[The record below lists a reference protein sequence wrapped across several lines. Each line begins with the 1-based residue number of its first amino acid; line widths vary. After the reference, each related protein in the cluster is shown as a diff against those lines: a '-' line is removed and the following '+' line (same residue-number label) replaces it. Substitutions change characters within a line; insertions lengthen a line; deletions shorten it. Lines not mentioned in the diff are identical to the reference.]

1 MTQFKVTFN
10 RNVKFGKNPY
20 RKGDTVIIHEEQLN
34 VLKDSKVITSNI
46 EELLE
51 TPTEQKEIEEM
62 TVPELKE
69 YAAEHNVDLTGIT
82 KKEDMQEAIQSY
94 LEEINDENH

>member
-1 MTQFKVTFN
+1 MKQFKVTFN
-10 RNVKFGKNPY
+10 RNVKFGKDPY
-20 RKGDTVIIHEEQLN
+20 RKGDNAIIQEDQLN

-69 YAAEHNVDLTGIT
+69 YAAEYNVDLTGIT
-82 KKEDMQEAIQSY
+82 KKEDIQEAIQSY
-94 LEEINDENH
+94 LEEINNENH